1 MNRAQTTP
9 DPRHVSTQA
18 RLQMIEYIMHCYG
31 CGQPNPRQYWHH
43 LNAMDSKELAEFYH
57 KLLEEIV

>member
-1 MNRAQTTP
+1 MTRAQTSR
-9 DPRHVSTQA
+9 DFFRVETQA

-31 CGQPNPRQYWHH
+31 CGQPNPRQYRHH